1 MAIDWDGLVLAPIM
15 DEIGEVAQY
24 AAPSQASFSLTGVF
38 DREHVEVSFDAG
50 GAAVSSRHP
59 VFGCRT
65 SAFPT
70 GFTPT
75 QGDYLTIQ
83 GATYR
88 VMDVQPDGRGHVFL
102 PLVTAT

>member
-1 MAIDWDGLVLAPIM
+1 MAIDWDAMVLAPIM
-15 DEIGEVAQY
+15 DTFGEPAVY
-24 AAPSQASFSLTGVF
+24 VSPSQPSFSLTGVF

-59 VFGCRT
+59 VFGCRA
-65 SAFPT
+65 SAFPA
-70 GFTPT
+70 GVTPA

-102 PLVTAT
+102 LLVTAT